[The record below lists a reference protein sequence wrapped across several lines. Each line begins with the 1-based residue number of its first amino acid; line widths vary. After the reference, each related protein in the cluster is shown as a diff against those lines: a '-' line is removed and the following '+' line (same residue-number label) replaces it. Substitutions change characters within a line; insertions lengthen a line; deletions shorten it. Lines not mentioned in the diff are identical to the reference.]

1 MYLVFSGCPLNTAL
15 LKFALGWSG
24 DAVRVANAG
33 VRLRECPGEGVGF
46 CHRGL
51 RRGLSLVISA
61 FFYGNIGCW
70 DSFWLL
76 NQEDGFATRLVY
88 ESSH

>member
-24 DAVRVANAG
+24 DAVELLGAVRVANAG
-33 VRLRECPGEGVGF
+33 VRLRDCPGEGVGF

-51 RRGLSLVISA
+51 LCGLSLVIAA
-61 FFYGNIGCW
+61 FFMVILDAWTVFGCSIKRM
-70 DSFWLL
+70 DLQL
-76 NQEDGFATRLVY
+76 G
-88 ESSH
+88 